1 MEQFS
6 LEPIRQA
13 VNSEEFDRAGRLWE
27 QYAGQLHQAILDG
40 SATGAML
47 SETRQLV
54 DWSALVVKAFRAHAG
69 AQLNSLHVAE
79 VYGGAG
85 SRESRAIIRASF

>member
-27 QYAGQLHQAILDG
+27 QYACRLDRAILDG

-47 SETRQLV
+47 LETRQLV
-54 DWSALVVKAFRAHAG
+54 DWAALVVKAFRAHTG

-85 SRESRAIIRASF
+85 SREPRAIIRASF